1 MISIAVCDDD
11 LSFGL
16 SLEERIVSYGKEK
29 NIELETEVFSDG
41 ESFIREV
48 ENGGQYDIVYM
59 DIEMEK
65 KDGIS
70 AVRELKK
77 FLPDILVIYTTSYE
91 TYFREMF
98 ETEPFRYL
106 KKPVEEIS
114 FREYL
119 CQAIERIGQ
128 KLIYFSYTS
137 RHCTCRI
144 PLRDILYFE
153 SRRRQ
158 ICLHT
163 FKGEAVFYQRLD
175 SIEKSLEGAVVPFI
189 RIHQSYLVNLYHI
202 SRYYPDRIELEGGEV
217 LPVSEAR
224 QREVKQRYHAFLRQL

>member
-1 MISIAVCDDD
+1 MINIAVCDDD

-16 SLEERIVSYGKEK
+16 NLEERVLSYKKEK
-29 NIELETEVFSDG
+29 DIELETEVFSDG
-41 ESFIREV
+41 ESFVREV

-77 FLPDILVIYTTSYE
+77 FLPDILVIYTTSYD

-106 KKPVEEIS
+106 KKPVEETS

-128 KLIYFSYTS
+128 KLSYFSNTS
-137 RHCTCRI
+137 RHCKCLDHLLEI
-144 PLRDILYFE
+144 MYIE
-153 SRRRQ
+153 SRRKHIFQ
-158 ICLHT
+158 QT

-175 SIEKSLEGAVVPFI
+175 SIERSLEGAAVPFI

-224 QREVKQRYHAFLRQL
+224 QREVKQKYHAFLRQL

>member
-16 SLEERIVSYGKEK
+16 SLEERILSYGKEK
-29 NIELETEVFSDG
+29 NIELETEVFSNGESFIREVENGGQYDSNG

-98 ETEPFRYL
+98 ETEPFRY
-106 KKPVEEIS
+106 
-114 FREYL
+114 
-119 CQAIERIGQ
+119 
-128 KLIYFSYTS
+128 
-137 RHCTCRI
+137 I
-144 PLRDILYFE
+144 PLPMKRTFGK
-153 SRRRQ
+153 
-158 ICLHT
+158 CL
-163 FKGEAVFYQRLD
+163 KQ
-175 SIEKSLEGAVVPFI
+175 
-189 RIHQSYLVNLYHI
+189 NL
-202 SRYYPDRIELEGGEV
+202 SV
-217 LPVSEAR
+217 T
-224 QREVKQRYHAFLRQL
+224 

>member
-1 MISIAVCDDD
+1 MIYI
-11 LSFGL
+11 
-16 SLEERIVSYGKEK
+16 
-29 NIELETEVFSDG
+29 
-41 ESFIREV
+41 
-48 ENGGQYDIVYM
+48 
-59 DIEMEK
+59 
-65 KDGIS
+65 
-70 AVRELKK
+70 
-77 FLPDILVIYTTSYE
+77 TSYE

-137 RHCTCRI
+137 RHFTCRI

-163 FKGEAVFYQRLD
+163 FKGEERFYKKLD
-175 SIEKSLEGAVVPFI
+175 SIEKDLEEAAVPFV

-202 SRYYPDRIELEGGEV
+202 SRYYSDRIELEGGEV

-224 QREVKQRYHAFLRQL
+224 QRVVKQRYHAFLRQL

>member
-16 SLEERIVSYGKEK
+16 ILEERILSYGKEK

-137 RHCTCRI
+137 RHCT
-144 PLRDILYFE
+144 
-153 SRRRQ
+153 
-158 ICLHT
+158 
-163 FKGEAVFYQRLD
+163 
-175 SIEKSLEGAVVPFI
+175 
-189 RIHQSYLVNLYHI
+189 
-202 SRYYPDRIELEGGEV
+202 
-217 LPVSEAR
+217 
-224 QREVKQRYHAFLRQL
+224 